1 MFDRQNMFSHDQ
13 NLAVGDSTDIIDVG
27 VAEIG
32 RGQPIY
38 LTVIGSGGATGALT
52 VTVKTSSA
60 PDMTGAVEVVK
71 FTISAER
78 MARGGTVLAAP
89 LPTGC
94 KRYLRLA
101 YAGATG
107 GTVSAALALG
117 AETSQL

>member
-13 NLAVGDSTDIIDVG
+13 ALAVGDSTDVIDAG
-27 VAEIG
+27 IDEIG

-52 VTVKTSSA
+52 VTVKTSSSA
-60 PDMTGAVEVVK
+60 DMSGAVKVVE
-71 FTISAER
+71 FTVSAER
-78 MARGGTVLAAP
+78 MAKGGTVLSAP

-107 GTVSAALALG
+107 GTISAALALG